1 MNILDKKP
9 QLIPKHQKGSG
20 EKGIQIQYNGPQY
33 YEIVEQMKKEDP
45 DTYNRLQIEIA
56 RKQNPNSEIVMY
68 TDADGNQKRATN
80 IGAGFV
86 SGTDPIGAAYVE
98 AVIGDKI
105 LGSIGNYAKAR
116 LISKAINSATPIKK
130 ELPLNVGWGP
140 KQTIKVTHAT
150 NSEKPLQLFFD
161 KRYDVTHEGAN
172 PFGIWYQGK
181 LGQPRTAAT
190 NSLPGKAEKAEK
202 ARKVFADRKYKHE
215 GDLTLDKP
223 ITTVGEVPDR
233 SVLSR
238 EAEKMGADGIVYN
251 NVYDNGFDNNQVILS
266 FKTPEKT
273 SINVV
278 KENAHK
284 LSDKEWDQIYETALK
299 EGDTKK
305 LKELRALHFQVKSGN
320 DPQVFAH
327 STNNTFNQF
336 DKSFFGQTDEGF
348 NGSGFY
354 FTTTRVP
361 ENQSI
366 FKIAKG
372 PNGEIPYMNYGRN
385 KKYFYLKGDREY
397 NVGDPSRNFFEEAN
411 TVGFVSPKDS
421 KVSEVVVGQPTQV
434 KNTRAITYD
443 DNGNFIPLSKRDDF
457 TNPDFRY
464 KKGAKILIKKKNRGK
479 FTEYCGGKVTDE
491 CIQKAKKSKN
501 PTLRKR
507 ATFAQNA
514 RQWNK

>member
-45 DTYNRLQIEIA
+45 DTYNRLQIETA
-56 RKQNPNSEIVMY
+56 RKQNPNSEIVIY

-150 NSEKPLQLFFD
+150 DSEKPLQLFFD
-161 KRYDVTHEGAN
+161 KRYDVIHEGAN

-190 NSLPGKAEKAEK
+190 NFLPGKAEKAAK
-202 ARKVFADRKYKHE
+202 ARKVFEDRKYKYQGE
-215 GDLTLDKP
+215 VTLDKP
-223 ITTVGEVPDR
+223 ITTVGEVPNR
-233 SVLSR
+233 STLSYD
-238 EAEKMGADGIVYN
+238 AEKMGADGIIYN
-251 NVYDNGFDNNQVILS
+251 NVYDNGYDNNQVILS
-266 FKTPEKT
+266 FK
-273 SINVV
+273 S
-278 KENAHK
+278 H
-284 LSDKEWDQIYETALK
+284 
-299 EGDTKK
+299 
-305 LKELRALHFQVKSGN
+305 
-320 DPQVFAH
+320 
-327 STNNTFNQF
+327 
-336 DKSFFGQTDEGF
+336 
-348 NGSGFY
+348 
-354 FTTTRVP
+354 
-361 ENQSI
+361 
-366 FKIAKG
+366 
-372 PNGEIPYMNYGRN
+372 IPSN
-385 KKYFYLKGDREY
+385 KKG
-397 NVGDPSRNFFEEAN
+397 
-411 TVGFVSPKDS
+411 S
-421 KVSEVVVGQPTQV
+421 K
-434 KNTRAITYD
+434 IH
-443 DNGNFIPLSKRDDF
+443 
-457 TNPDFRY
+457 
-464 KKGAKILIKKKNRGK
+464 IKKKNRGK

-491 CIQKAKKSKN
+491 CIQRAKKSNN

-514 RQWNK
+514 RRWNK

>member
-1 MNILDKKP
+1 MGDFLKLLRNGVIGTGRTKDNI
-9 QLIPKHQKGSG
+9 QL
-20 EKGIQIQYNGPQY
+20 QYSGPQY
-33 YEIVEQMKKEDP
+33 YDVVERLKKEDP
-45 DTYNRLQIEIA
+45 QAYNNLQIQVA
-56 RKQNPNSEIVMY
+56 RDQNPHSEVVMY
-68 TDADGNQKRATN
+68 TDAEGNHKTATN
-80 IGAGFV
+80 TGAGFV
-86 SGTDPIGAAYVE
+86 SGTDPVARDIVLGAAMGKPLEWVGKQALYG
-98 AVIGDKI
+98 IGKV
-105 LGSIGNYAKAR
+105 GNNWAR
-116 LISKAINSATPIKK
+116 TKLISKEMQNISPSTK
-130 ELPLNVGWGP
+130 EGLPLNVGWGP
-140 KQTIKVTHAT
+140 KQTIKDATHAT
-150 NSEKPLQLFFD
+150 DSQEPLQLFFD
-161 KRYDVTHEGAN
+161 KRWDVTHEGAN
-172 PFGIWYQGK
+172 PFGVWYQGK
-181 LGQPRTAAT
+181 WGQPRTAAT

-202 ARKVFADRKYKHE
+202 ARKIFADRKYKHE

-223 ITTVGEVPDR
+223 ITTVGEVPNR

-251 NVYDNGFDNNQVILS
+251 NVYDYGFDNNQVILS

-284 LSDKEWDQIYETALK
+284 LSDQEWDQIYEAALK

-443 DNGNFIPLSKRDDF
+443 DDGNFIPLSKRDDF
-457 TNPDFRY
+457 TNSDFRY
-464 KKGAKILIKKKNRGK
+464 K
-479 FTEYCGGKVTDE
+479 TGGKVLIKE
-491 CIQKAKKSKN
+491 N
-501 PTLRKR
+501 EL
-507 ATFAQNA
+507 
-514 RQWNK
+514 

>member
-9 QLIPKHQKGSG
+9 QLVPKHQKGSG

-45 DTYNRLQIEIA
+45 DTYNRLQIETS

-68 TDADGNQKRATN
+68 TDADGNQRRATN

-150 NSEKPLQLFFD
+150 DSEKPLQLFFD

-181 LGQPRTAAT
+181 LGQPRTAVT
-190 NSLPGKAEKAEK
+190 NSLPGKAEKAAK
-202 ARKVFADRKYKHE
+202 ARKVFEDRKYKYQGE
-215 GDLTLDKP
+215 VTLDKP
-223 ITTVGEVPDR
+223 ITTVGEVPNR
-233 SVLSR
+233 STLSYD
-238 EAEKMGADGIVYN
+238 AEKMGADGIIYN
-251 NVYDNGFDNNQVILS
+251 NVYDNGYDNNQVILS
-266 FKTPEKT
+266 FK
-273 SINVV
+273 S
-278 KENAHK
+278 H
-284 LSDKEWDQIYETALK
+284 
-299 EGDTKK
+299 
-305 LKELRALHFQVKSGN
+305 
-320 DPQVFAH
+320 
-327 STNNTFNQF
+327 
-336 DKSFFGQTDEGF
+336 
-348 NGSGFY
+348 
-354 FTTTRVP
+354 
-361 ENQSI
+361 
-366 FKIAKG
+366 
-372 PNGEIPYMNYGRN
+372 IPSN
-385 KKYFYLKGDREY
+385 KKG
-397 NVGDPSRNFFEEAN
+397 
-411 TVGFVSPKDS
+411 S
-421 KVSEVVVGQPTQV
+421 K
-434 KNTRAITYD
+434 IH
-443 DNGNFIPLSKRDDF
+443 
-457 TNPDFRY
+457 
-464 KKGAKILIKKKNRGK
+464 IKKKNRGK

-491 CIQKAKKSKN
+491 CIQRAKKSNN

-514 RQWNK
+514 RRWNK